1 MERIAGGD
9 FGDFPSQSERGCK
22 YTRTEGHHHSH
33 GEPDGG
39 GAAPRDHHASLAHII
54 GRLYG
59 ERKYEKRAP
68 TTSLYCL
75 RWNLHHLESPLV
87 APGKLPKPFELG
99 YKVVI
104 PLLR

>member
-54 GRLYG
+54 GRPYG
-59 ERKYEKRAP
+59 ERNNEKGTDRFTLLP
-68 TTSLYCL
+68 EVESSSLGISSRCS
-75 RWNLHHLESPLV
+75 RQI
-87 APGKLPKPFELG
+87 A
-99 YKVVI
+99 
-104 PLLR
+104 